1 MKLYNQIYGNLSRG
15 AGSWIN
21 KSTYNLMLKNDYRK
35 KIIRSYKKQVSLDL
49 QRINL
54 KKFLKRLDIMDVGS
68 GYQALAFEELGA
80 KSVDHYDISKYNI
93 KNFRYYLNKNNININ
108 SQLVDICNKNF
119 NKDKT
124 YNFIYLQGIIH
135 HTKNPIKALKNL
147 ENSLRK
153 SGIIWLYHYQP
164 TSALYFYIFVLREIF
179 KSKDLFELKK
189 LLHNS
194 NYDLQKVNF
203 IMDDLGCDY
212 IHLFSSEFYEKVMIK
227 LGFKK
232 FYKKDYVK
240 INKGINYDINQPNC
254 LTAYKKI
261 NKMKNI
267 KKLKLPVK
275 FNVFNFRNYIKI
287 QQDNVKRINSLKQK
301 ILIFIR
307 KKKLKNKEKFQ
318 LVKPLFDGY
327 FSYKRRNKFLFKNVL
342 KNYNKVIINLNN
354 HEIH

>member
-15 AGSWIN
+15 AGSWMK
-21 KSTYNLMLKNDYRK
+21 KSTFNLMEKNDYRN
-35 KIIRSYKKQVSLDL
+35 KIIGSYKKQVSLDL
-49 QRINL
+49 QRIKLKNFL
-54 KKFLKRLDIMDVGS
+54 KKIDIMDVGS
-68 GYQALAFEELGA
+68 GYQALAFKVLGA

-93 KNFRYYLNKNNININ
+93 KNFKYFLSKTNININ
-108 SQLVDICNKNF
+108 SHLADICNKNF

-124 YNFIYLQGIIH
+124 YDFIYLQGIIH
-135 HTKNPIKALKNL
+135 HTKNPINALKNL

-153 SGIIWLYHYQP
+153 LGIIWLYHYQP
-164 TSALYFYIFVLREIF
+164 TSALYFYILALREIF
-179 KSKDLFELKK
+179 KKKDLLELKK
-189 LLHNS
+189 ILHNL

-227 LGFKK
+227 LGFKN
-232 FYKKDYVK
+232 FYKKDYIK
-240 INKGINYDINQPNC
+240 INKGINYNINKPSC

-261 NKMKNI
+261 NKKRNI

-287 QQDNVKRINSLKQK
+287 QQDDIKKISFLKQK
-301 ILIFIR
+301 ILTFLR
-307 KKKLKNKEKFQ
+307 KKKLNNKEKFQ

-354 HEIH
+354 HGIH